1 MISQEYN
8 LVLKAV
14 PLPTSD
20 VIKDVLS
27 GDGVVVNDVVVEK
40 RELEDVATVQ
50 RTTWSPGTACCL
62 SRSGRIATTS

>member
-8 LVLKAV
+8 FVLKAV

>member
-1 MISQEYN
+1 M
-8 LVLKAV
+8 
-14 PLPTSD
+14 
-20 VIKDVLS
+20 IKDVLS

>member
-1 MISQEYN
+1 MISQKYN